1 MNKFIFYLLLMFTA
15 CSSYSADYYSD
26 FYSKF
31 HNSMKKFTK
40 PSNMFV
46 DDFRNPKEVN
56 LPWENALVRIPI
68 GEANI
73 YKTTIKNINDKKFPK
88 QKYKTIIYLHGCA
101 GIWKGTVKRMDFF
114 AKNGFAVIAPASMAR
129 EKYARSCNT
138 DTNQGGL
145 YRSVLKIRQID
156 AENAI
161 LNAKKLGW
169 VDDKN
174 IFLVGLSEGGITTAT
189 YHPKN
194 SRLGVSGRIIEGW
207 TCNAGWDEYR
217 GVNSPYNEPILS
229 IVAKYDP
236 WFQAD
241 YLKGHCGQFLNKNS
255 FSKSIII
262 DEDPILSKQHGVLH
276 DPKIKKI
283 AIDFLNSIIK

>member
-1 MNKFIFYLLLMFTA
+1 MNKFIIYLLLIFFTF
-15 CSSYSADYYSD
+15 SSYSADYYSD

-31 HNSMKKFTK
+31 HNSMKEFTQ
-40 PSNMFV
+40 PNDMIVSN
-46 DDFRNPKEVN
+46 FRNSKEVN
-56 LPWENALVRIPI
+56 LTWDNALVRIPRDNS
-68 GEANI
+68 NI
-73 YKTTIKNINDKKFPK
+73 YKTIVKDIDGAKFPK
-88 QKYKTIIYLHGCA
+88 KKYKTIIYLHGCA
-101 GIWKGTVKRMDFF
+101 GIWKGTIKRIDFF
-114 AKNGFAVIAPASMAR
+114 AENGFAVIAPASMAR

-161 LNAKKLGW
+161 LNAKKLDW
-169 VDDKN
+169 VDNKN

-189 YHPKN
+189 YRPKN
-194 SRLGVSGRIIEGW
+194 SWLGVSGRIIEGW

-217 GVNSPYNEPILS
+217 GVNSPHNEPILS

-241 YLKGHCGQFLNKNS
+241 YLKGHCGQFLNKNR
-255 FSKSIII
+255 FSKSIVIE
-262 DEDPILSKQHGVLH
+262 EDPILSKQHGVLH

-283 AIDFLNSIIK
+283 VIDFLNSIVK